1 MSQAVLGKKNISFQ
15 PGHCGS
21 WGKFTTYLFEDFHKS
36 CKLSKTL
43 IAARW
48 RRPARNETNIFLTNF
63 MEEFQRLQGQMWEKM
78 NGKYLAEI
86 FKWKNSS
93 FYVFSDDVVCVCAI
107 IFP

>member
-1 MSQAVLGKKNISFQ
+1 
-15 PGHCGS
+15 
-21 WGKFTTYLFEDFHKS
+21 
-36 CKLSKTL
+36 
-43 IAARW
+43 
-48 RRPARNETNIFLTNF
+48 

-107 IFP
+107 IVP